1 MQKPLLSILMPLLL
15 ELLYGTAFSLC
26 TLTTFGGLFYR
37 KVKHPV
43 LFPLLFG
50 IVNGLLCLV
59 QRELLGAFLPSV
71 MVVLHTIAAFLL
83 LTRRS
88 WDHLLSMVLA
98 EFFSMCL
105 ISSVQMAVFAITKAG
120 ERGFW
125 SVTMLYAL
133 IYAVSVGFVY
143 FLQWLIRSDDRE
155 PLGKLQMLLLTGVTC
170 AVAAL
175 NNRSYGASMYAPDV
189 SLEAA
194 LPAVLI
200 LMSASVL
207 LLLSVKS
214 EQAKRFRELHTMSE
228 TYMTAQ
234 ARHFEQARE
243 SDTEMRMLRH
253 DMKNHI
259 AVMNGLYAAGRT
271 EELGDYLQTLGSDF
285 AEMQAVNSIGNE
297 IADAI
302 LSEKRALAESKGI
315 RLVTDGSLQG
325 LEISAVTLCAVLSNL
340 LDNAIEATG
349 EGQEITLSARRSG
362 SFYYLCITNPTT
374 EAVPVSGDI
383 PTGKADSAHHG
394 LGLKSVRRAVE
405 KCGGTLELS
414 CKEEAAGYQ
423 FTAEVLLPARQAN

>member
-26 TLTTFGGLFYR
+26 SLATFGGLFYR

-50 IVNGLLCLV
+50 IVNVLLCLV
-59 QRELLGAFLPSV
+59 QQLLLGALLPSV
-71 MVVLHTIAAFLL
+71 MVVFHTIAAFLL
-83 LTRRS
+83 LTGRK
-88 WDHLLSMVLA
+88 WDHLLSLVMA
-98 EFFSMCL
+98 EIFSMSL
-105 ISSVQMAVFAITKAG
+105 ISSVQMAVFAITKGG
-120 ERGFW
+120 ERGFLA
-125 SVTMLYAL
+125 VTLLYAL

-143 FLQWLIRSDDRE
+143 FLQWLVRSDDRE
-155 PLGKLQMLLLTGVTC
+155 PLGKLQMLLLTGVTG
-170 AVAAL
+170 AVTVYNL
-175 NNRSYGASMYAPDV
+175 RNYGSSLYVPDV

-207 LLLSVKS
+207 LLLSVKT
-214 EQAKRFRELHTMSE
+214 EQAERFRALNAMSE

-243 SDTEMRMLRH
+243 ADTEMRMLRH

-259 AVMNGLYAAGRT
+259 TVMNGLYAAGKT
-271 EELGDYLQTLGSDF
+271 EELGAYLKTLGSSF
-285 AEMQAVNSIGNE
+285 AEMQAVNSIGSE

-302 LSEKRALAESKGI
+302 LAEKRALAESKGI
-315 RLVTDGSLQG
+315 RLLTDGSLQG
-325 LEISAVTLCAVLSNL
+325 LDISAVTLCTVLSNL

-362 SFYYLCITNPTT
+362 SFYYLCITNPTS
-374 EAVPVSGDI
+374 EPVPVSGDI
-383 PTGKADSAHHG
+383 PTAKPDSAHHG
-394 LGLKSVRRAVE
+394 LGLKSVRKAVE

-414 CKEEAAGYQ
+414 CKEAASGDQ
-423 FTAEVLLPARQAN
+423 FTAEVLLPARN